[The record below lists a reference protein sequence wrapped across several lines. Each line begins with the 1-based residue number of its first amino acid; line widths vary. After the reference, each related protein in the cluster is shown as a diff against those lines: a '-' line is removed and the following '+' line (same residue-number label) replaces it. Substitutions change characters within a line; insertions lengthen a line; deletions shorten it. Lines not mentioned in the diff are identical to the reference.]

1 MRERKGLLLGLVVLI
16 LLGLF
21 MQTVL
26 GAGNTEQQLQEK
38 LSQLK
43 KQQGSVQ
50 SKSNEIVGKL
60 RQNQSTQKK
69 LKDEIYYLDLKMN
82 ELQGKIDQLQQE
94 IDATEVKANQAAK
107 ELDQAALRV
116 AERDKLLKTRVKA
129 IYETGNVS
137 YLEVLLDSSS
147 LGDFLSRLD
156 MVEKVVASD
165 KAILEKNKKDQALIA
180 ERKKEIDAYLADLG
194 KKYAEQRRQKEQLAS
209 LSKQRS
215 VQIASLEQQAEE
227 FELEQEKLNNQLLE
241 IAKQIT
247 QVNNE
252 LTKLKWSG
260 GKLVWPVP
268 DSHRITSPFGYR
280 YHPIKKVRSLH
291 AGIDI
296 GASQGSDILA
306 ADRGRVIMAEYYGA
320 YGNTIMIDHGSG
332 LVTQYS
338 HIRNGGIMVKVND
351 IVERGEKIAEV
362 GSTGLSTGPHL
373 HFGVIKGGEYTD
385 PMKFLGK

>member
-180 ERKKEIDAYLADLG
+180 ERKKEIDAYLADLE

-215 VQIASLEQQAEE
+215 VQIAS
-227 FELEQEKLNNQLLE
+227 
-241 IAKQIT
+241 
-247 QVNNE
+247 
-252 LTKLKWSG
+252 
-260 GKLVWPVP
+260 
-268 DSHRITSPFGYR
+268 
-280 YHPIKKVRSLH
+280 
-291 AGIDI
+291 
-296 GASQGSDILA
+296 
-306 ADRGRVIMAEYYGA
+306 
-320 YGNTIMIDHGSG
+320 
-332 LVTQYS
+332 
-338 HIRNGGIMVKVND
+338 
-351 IVERGEKIAEV
+351 
-362 GSTGLSTGPHL
+362 
-373 HFGVIKGGEYTD
+373 
-385 PMKFLGK
+385 